1 MRRQARL
8 RKVEQQQLHECRESL
23 QQHKARSEAETEA
36 LRTML
41 SELKA
46 SYDASNQ
53 ATQARLA
60 SLEAGTPLWPVNPRL
75 HIHHGQPAPQTS
87 GPRIGTARASAY
99 SRDLMAAMQ
108 RPPPAGSTL
117 TEAAK
122 PELDEEDSAFN
133 LRRLPG
139 AMPPPPDEA
148 PAATTPVKPALFS
161 PVRPRP
167 PPAQPRASPPWRDLT
182 PTGLGAVPCR

>member
-1 MRRQARL
+1 MYKIRYTIKEMQAMTGLGNKVSMRDMSIIED
-8 RKVEQQQLHECRESL
+8 KVLITHGKK
-23 QQHKARSEAETEA
+23 KA
-36 LRTML
+36 
-41 SELKA
+41 LK
-46 SYDASNQ
+46 D
-53 ATQARLA
+53 
-60 SLEAGTPLWPVNPRL
+60 P
-75 HIHHGQPAPQTS
+75 I
-87 GPRIGTARASAY
+87 RIGFVVFDMR
-99 SRDLMAAMQ
+99 L
-108 RPPPAGSTL
+108 
-117 TEAAK
+117 
-122 PELDEEDSAFN
+122 N